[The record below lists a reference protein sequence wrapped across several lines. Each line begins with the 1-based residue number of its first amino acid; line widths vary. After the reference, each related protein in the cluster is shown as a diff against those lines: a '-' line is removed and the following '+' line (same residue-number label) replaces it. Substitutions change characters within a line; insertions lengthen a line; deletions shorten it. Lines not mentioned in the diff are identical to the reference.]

1 MIDQAMTFLRDQ
13 LNQYLKLKANI
24 LEDKVGFI
32 KGDNSEAVN
41 FENDSITLMLVNLE
55 EERILRPA
63 DRYEVTISNGLK
75 IGGSPEI
82 RLNLFVLFV
91 ARFNDYTQS
100 MKLLSL
106 VIQFFQSHF
115 VFDHENAPDL
125 SQDIEK
131 LIVELNTLSFN
142 EQNEIWNALRRTYLP
157 SALYKIR
164 MIVFRDIET
173 LAVGSEVDSI
183 ERTLLKND
191 ITTKKQLF

>member
-1 MIDQAMTFLRDQ
+1 MIDHATTFLRDQ

-41 FENDSITLMLVNLE
+41 FEENSVTLMLVNLE

-63 DRYEVTISNGLK
+63 DRYEVTVSNGLR

-106 VIQFFQSHF
+106 IMQYFQSHF
-115 VFDHENAPDL
+115 VFDHENSPNL
-125 SQDIEK
+125 SPDIEK

-157 SALYKIR
+157 SALYKVR
-164 MIVFRDIET
+164 MIVFRDVET
-173 LAVGSEVDSI
+173 LAVESEVDNMQ
-183 ERTLLKND
+183 RTLLK
-191 ITTKKQLF
+191 K

>member
-41 FENDSITLMLVNLE
+41 FETDSITLMLVNLE
-55 EERILRPA
+55 EERVLRPA
-63 DRYEVTISNGLK
+63 DRYEVTIRNGLR

-106 VIQFFQSHF
+106 VMQFFQSHF
-115 VFDHENAPDL
+115 VFDHENSPDL

-173 LAVGSEVDSI
+173 LAVGSEVGSM

-191 ITTKKQLF
+191 NHN